1 MDRHLNVL
9 DHKKK
14 QIKIQTILN
23 LVKIN
28 HMMNKINKLKLKL
41 VKFHMDGM
49 INLNILVMIINQ
61 KKLLN
66 KSLWIKSNNLLKNHK
81 IKIGGELL
89 EINLI

>member
-1 MDRHLNVL
+1 
-9 DHKKK
+9 
-14 QIKIQTILN
+14 
-23 LVKIN
+23 
-28 HMMNKINKLKLKL
+28 
-41 VKFHMDGM
+41 
-49 INLNILVMIINQ
+49 MIINQ

>member
-1 MDRHLNVL
+1 
-9 DHKKK
+9 
-14 QIKIQTILN
+14 
-23 LVKIN
+23 
-28 HMMNKINKLKLKL
+28 MMNKINKLKLKL
-41 VKFHMDGM
+41 VKFLMDGM

-66 KSLWIKSNNLLKNHK
+66 KNPWIKFKNLLKNHK